1 MIFCLAIEIA
11 NQSAEYARLAKHVSP
26 QLLISN
32 QITSGQ
38 ELISEITL
46 STRTL
51 FQLPIDIHVEEENI
65 PETYLLQSK
74 SQDSLQQIVPTDFQ
88 SQLLQKQIEYLQ
100 QQHAEAVTNNDLTQQ
115 IAAERALEDKLKR
128 FTKLQPKSIQVESS
142 SLVSSKRSARL
153 SSVDQQIR
161 GLMKK
166 HVKQLQKRVQ
176 DKNHEKEIIHVVK
189 DLRQLSNK
197 LSYFQ

>member
-1 MIFCLAIEIA
+1 
-11 NQSAEYARLAKHVSP
+11 
-26 QLLISN
+26 
-32 QITSGQ
+32 
-38 ELISEITL
+38 
-46 STRTL
+46 
-51 FQLPIDIHVEEENI
+51 
-65 PETYLLQSK
+65 
-74 SQDSLQQIVPTDFQ
+74 VPTDFQ

-100 QQHAEAVTNNDLTQQ
+100 RQHAEAVTNNDFTQQ

-128 FTKLQPKSIQVESS
+128 FTKLQPKSIRVESS
-142 SLVSSKRSARL
+142 SLVTSKRSARL

-189 DLRQLSNK
+189 DLRQLSNE
-197 LSYFQ
+197 LSYFK